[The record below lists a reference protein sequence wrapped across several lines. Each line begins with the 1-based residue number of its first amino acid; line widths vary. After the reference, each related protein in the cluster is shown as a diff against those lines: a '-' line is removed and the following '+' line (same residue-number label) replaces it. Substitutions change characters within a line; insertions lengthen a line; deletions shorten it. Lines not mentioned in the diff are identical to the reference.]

1 MFRKIPILLLL
12 FTFVFCGSS
21 ESDSVT
27 ESIEPVKTT
36 TSTTSTT
43 TTTKAQDSTTTS
55 TTSTTTSSTTSTSTT
70 VVSST
75 TSTTVNAE
83 DITLPTVTV
92 TNCPTTEVNVETYEL
107 SYEITAGDY
116 DVDYLRISYWKN
128 DDYYSRVYFDKTM
141 QGETFPFPTALET
154 KVYSQKITDDEK
166 DAIIKYDVYFSISDE
181 SDAFFEIETVCTF
194 SFNNVGSNST
204 GEGVGLE
211 YPKLEIKE
219 VSTSIPTY
227 DRDDWSHW
235 SDDDGDCQNIRHEV
249 LQDET
254 QEAVT
259 FTTSSNCYVAT
270 GKWYGVY
277 TGEYY
282 YSASELDVDHFVPL
296 KNAHDSGGYEW
307 SLEKKKEYAN
317 YLEDSDHLI
326 AVQSGANR
334 SKGARGPEGWK
345 PANTEYWCQYA
356 YDWIRIK
363 DTWGLTSTQAE
374 WNALVSMIDTCPI
387 GYSYEDAVPEP
398 LVTVPTTTTS
408 TTTSTTT
415 TTVPSTTTTIPDNP
429 GDTKNCLDFET
440 YQEAKTWFDTY
451 FPYYGDV
458 ARLDGDGDEEP
469 CESLPGGP

>member
-1 MFRKIPILLLL
+1 MFRKIQVIILLLIL
-12 FTFVFCGSS
+12 VSCGSPESTEVIESS
-21 ESDSVT
+21 ESQ
-27 ESIEPVKTT
+27 ESSTT
-36 TSTTSTT
+36 TSSTSTT
-43 TTTKAQDSTTTS
+43 TTKVKDTTTTS
-55 TTSTTTSSTTSTSTT
+55 TTSTTTSSTSTT
-70 VVSST
+70 VAPST
-75 TSTTVNAE
+75 TSTTVNVE
-83 DITLPTVTV
+83 DIALPTVNV

-204 GEGVGLE
+204 GVGVGLG

-227 DRDDWSHW
+227 DRGDWSHW

-254 QEAVT
+254 QEEVT

-334 SKGARGPEGWK
+334 SKGARGPEDWI
-345 PANTEYWCQYA
+345 PANTQYWCQYA

-363 DTWGLTSTQAE
+363 DTWTLSATQAE
-374 WNALVSMIDTCPI
+374 WDALRFMIATCPY
-387 GYSYEDAVPEP
+387 GYSYEDATPEP

-429 GDTKNCLDFET
+429 GNTKNCSDFET

-451 FPYYGDV
+451 FSYYGDV
-458 ARLDGDGDEEP
+458 AGLDGDGDEEP

>member
-1 MFRKIPILLLL
+1 MFRKIQVIILLLIL
-12 FTFVFCGSS
+12 VSCGSP
-21 ESDSVT
+21 EST
-27 ESIEPVKTT
+27 EVIESLESQESSTT
-36 TSTTSTT
+36 TSSTSTT
-43 TTTKAQDSTTTS
+43 TTKVKDTTTTS
-55 TTSTTTSSTTSTSTT
+55 TTSTTTSSTSTT
-70 VVSST
+70 VAPST
-75 TSTTVNAE
+75 TSTTVNVE
-83 DITLPTVTV
+83 DIALPTVNV

-128 DDYYSRVYFDKTM
+128 DNYYSRVYFDKTM

-204 GEGVGLE
+204 GEGVGLG

-227 DRDDWSHW
+227 DRDNWSHW

-254 QEAVT
+254 QEAVI

-317 YLEDSDHLI
+317 YLEDSDHII
-326 AVQSGANR
+326 AVQSGTNR
-334 SKGARGPEGWK
+334 YKGARG
-345 PANTEYWCQYA
+345 
-356 YDWIRIK
+356 
-363 DTWGLTSTQAE
+363 
-374 WNALVSMIDTCPI
+374 
-387 GYSYEDAVPEP
+387 
-398 LVTVPTTTTS
+398 
-408 TTTSTTT
+408 
-415 TTVPSTTTTIPDNP
+415 
-429 GDTKNCLDFET
+429 
-440 YQEAKTWFDTY
+440 
-451 FPYYGDV
+451 
-458 ARLDGDGDEEP
+458 
-469 CESLPGGP
+469 